1 MAVALSSPV
10 TGGAQT
16 GFTAPTYTIASDVAP
31 DVNGKQYAV
40 TALGGT
46 QVGVRIHAATDPFTV
61 TYVRPKAF
69 KAIGKPH
76 PVTGLLPS
84 VPKNTHV
91 FIVRKGAIP
100 LASQPASVLLIRC
113 SIDVPAG
120 SDTAD
125 AANLRAAIS
134 LLVGSLNQ
142 LSAGLGDTL
151 VSGLS

>member
-1 MAVALSSPV
+1 MAVAITSPV

-46 QVGVRIHAATDPFTV
+46 QVGVRAHSASDPFTV

-84 VPKNTHV
+84 VPKNTHT

-100 LASQPASVLLIRC
+100 LSGQPSSVLLIRC

-125 AANLRAAIS
+125 AASLRAAIS

>member
-1 MAVALSSPV
+1 MAINITTPV

-16 GFTAPTYTIASDVAP
+16 GLTSPTYTIATDVAP
-31 DVNGKQYAV
+31 DVNGKQWAV

-46 QVGVRIHAATDPFTV
+46 QTGVRAHAASDPFTV

-84 VPKNTHV
+84 VPKNTHLL
-91 FIVRKGAIP
+91 IVRKGAIP
-100 LASQPASVLLIRC
+100 LAGQPSSTMLIRC

-125 AANLRAAIS
+125 AANLRAAVS
-134 LLVGSLNQ
+134 LLVGALNQ
-142 LSAGLGDTL
+142 ISAGLGDTV

>member
-1 MAVALSSPV
+1 MAVALTSPV

-16 GFTAPTYTIASDVAP
+16 GFTAPTYTITPDVAP
-31 DVNGKQYAV
+31 DVNGKQWAV
-40 TALGGT
+40 TVCGGT
-46 QVGVRIHAATDPFTV
+46 QVGVRIHSSSDPFTV

-91 FIVRKGAIP
+91 FMVRKGAIP
-100 LASQPASVLLIRC
+100 LSNQPASVLLIRC
-113 SIDVPAG
+113 SIDIPAG
-120 SDTAD
+120 SDITD
-125 AANLRAAIS
+125 ASSLRAAVS
-134 LLVGSLNQ
+134 LLVGALNQ

>member
-1 MAVALSSPV
+1 MAVTLSSPV

-31 DVNGKQYAV
+31 DVNGKQWAV
-40 TALGGT
+40 IALQGT

-91 FIVRKGAIP
+91 ILVRKGAIP
-100 LASQPASVLLIRC
+100 LSAQPASVLLIRC

-134 LLVGSLNQ
+134 LLVGALNQ
-142 LSAGLGDTL
+142 LSAGLGDTV

>member
-1 MAVALSSPV
+1 
-10 TGGAQT
+10 
-16 GFTAPTYTIASDVAP
+16 
-31 DVNGKQYAV
+31 VNGKQWAV
-40 TALGGT
+40 TVAGGT
-46 QVGVRIHAATDPFTV
+46 QVGVRIHTASDPFTV

-84 VPKNTHV
+84 VPKYTHV

-100 LASQPASVLLIRC
+100 LSSQPASVLLIRC

-125 AANLRAAIS
+125 PASLRAAIS
-134 LLVGSLNQ
+134 LLVGALSQ
-142 LSAGLGDTL
+142 LSAGLGDTV

>member
-1 MAVALSSPV
+1 MTVALTTPI

-16 GFTAPTYTIASDVAP
+16 GFTTPAYTIASDVAP
-31 DVNGKQYAV
+31 DVNGKQWAV

-91 FIVRKGAIP
+91 LIVRKGALP
-100 LASQPASVLLIRC
+100 MSGQPASTLLIRC

-120 SDTAD
+120 ADTAD

-134 LLVGSLNQ
+134 LLVGALGQ
-142 LSAGLGDTL
+142 LSQGLGDTL

>member
-1 MAVALSSPV
+1 MAISLTSPV

-16 GFTAPTYTIASDVAP
+16 GFTSPTYTIASDVAP
-31 DVNGKQYAV
+31 DVNGKQWAV

-46 QVGVRIHAATDPFTV
+46 QAGVRAHASSDPFTV
-61 TYVRPKAF
+61 TYVRPKVF

-76 PVTGLLPS
+76 PTTGVLPS
-84 VPKNTHV
+84 VPKNTHLFV
-91 FIVRKGAIP
+91 IRKGAIP
-100 LASQPASVLLIRC
+100 LSGQPASTLIVRC
-113 SIDVPAG
+113 AVDVPAG

-125 AANLRAAIS
+125 PAQIRAAIS
-134 LLVGSLNQ
+134 LLVGALSQ